1 MFFQFVKNNFV
12 KQTLKYILEY
22 VLNNLKIA
30 ESKHSIIL
38 ALNGVILAF
47 AVNYLMHKNTFVRYC
62 DYLVIALSGLSIISS
77 FFALHARSIRV
88 KDKQKNIQNKN
99 LLHYKNLSY
108 LTSLQLVESVKEQYN
123 FPQKYKPDNFDLDLA
138 STIIANSKIVEKKY
152 LLFNRSTLFCTLAI
166 LSALAM
172 FFIIGVTN

>member
-1 MFFQFVKNNFV
+1 M

-38 ALNGVILAF
+38 ALNGVIIAF

-62 DYLVIALSGLSIISS
+62 DYLVIAFSGLSILSS
-77 FFALHARSIRV
+77 FFALHARNINV
-88 KDKQKNIQNKN
+88 KNKQQNIQNSN
-99 LLHYKNLSY
+99 LLHYKNLSN
-108 LTSLQLVESVKEQYN
+108 LTNTQLIESVKEKYN
-123 FPQKYKPDNFDLDLA
+123 FPKNYMPDNFDFDLA
-138 STIIANSKIVEKKY
+138 STIIANSKVVEKKY
-152 LLFNRSTLFCTLAI
+152 LLFNKSTFFCVLAI

-172 FFIIGVTN
+172 FFIIGASN